1 MYIILFHFT
10 DCFVMFMKGFVCVSE
25 WVETLWYGGTN
36 CHVTV
41 TMTTYWRTCLLTT
54 EKMRPFFTHGF
65 SWDWSLRPILKGCQ
79 IGYTWCV
86 YEGKTTRE
94 IFCSK
99 STIRTLQKWNPN
111 RTPYVGFISS
121 IADLHYQSFNSA
133 SPLVVFHRK
142 RILCL
147 HTQVLRQRLKRA
159 GIFTC
164 MH

>member
-41 TMTTYWRTCLLTT
+41 TTTTYWRTCLLTT
-54 EKMRPFFTHGF
+54 EKMWPFFTHGF

-99 STIRTLQKWNPN
+99 SLFERYKSEIQTESLMSVLSVQLLICTIRASTL
-111 RTPYVGFISS
+111 RLLLLFS
-121 IADLHYQSFNSA
+121 IEKEFCVYT
-133 SPLVVFHRK
+133 HRF
-142 RILCL
+142 C
-147 HTQVLRQRLKRA
+147 
-159 GIFTC
+159 GSG
-164 MH
+164 